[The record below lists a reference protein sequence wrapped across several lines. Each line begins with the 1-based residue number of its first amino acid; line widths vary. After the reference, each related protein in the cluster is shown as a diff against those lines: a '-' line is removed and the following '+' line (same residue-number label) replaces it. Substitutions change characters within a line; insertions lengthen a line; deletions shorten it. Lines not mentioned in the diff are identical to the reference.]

1 MTRYSPNIAT
11 VSKQRMLE
19 ILRRPVITE
28 KATLIG
34 EHNQVTF
41 FVPVDADKF
50 EVKKA
55 VEELFKVRVTAVNT
69 ILAKGKVK
77 RHRGKLGRR
86 VDTKKAIV
94 TLAEGDTID
103 VTTGI

>member
-1 MTRYSPNIAT
+1 MTRYSPNTAT
-11 VSKQRMLE
+11 ISQQRMME

-34 EHNQVTF
+34 EFNQVS
-41 FVPVDADKF
+41 FVVPMDADKF

-69 ILAKGKVK
+69 SINKGKVK

-86 VDTKKAIV
+86 ADTKRAIV

>member
-1 MTRYSPNIAT
+1 MTRYSPKNAT

-34 EHNQVTF
+34 ANNQVSF

-69 ILAKGKVK
+69 LTSKGKQK
-77 RHRGKLGRR
+77 RHRGVLGKRS
-86 VDTKKAIV
+86 DTKKAIV
-94 TLAEGDTID
+94 TLADGDSID